1 MDFKV
6 SRISLNIQPIVLGRV
21 LKVGILTRNEFSW
34 CSLQL
39 KQALNSRGCGFEC
52 FSFNDLTA
60 YVGFEDCVRFKG
72 KPIEEL
78 DAVIVRPIGRGSLE
92 EIIFRMDLLRA
103 VENLGVYVVNRAE
116 AIEKA
121 VDKYLS
127 LFLLKRAGLP
137 VPRTIVTEN
146 PRISLEAF
154 KKFNSR
160 VVLKPIFGSRGFG
173 ITRVGSRQTLYRLAT
188 VLSYYRHVVYMQE
201 YIPHARED
209 VRAFVVGG
217 EVVASMRRVG
227 ASWRTNIAQG
237 GKPEPYKLSEEL
249 KEVVLKACSVLGCEV
264 AGVDVLNPNGE
275 FCINEV
281 NSQPDWRGLQSVS
294 ETNIAEAI
302 VDYVVS
308 KAKR

>member
-1 MDFKV
+1 ME
-6 SRISLNIQPIVLGRV
+6 
-21 LKVGILTRNEFSW
+21 VGVLTRNEFSW

-39 KQALNSRGCGFEC
+39 KQALNLRSCRFIC

-60 YVGFEDCVRFKG
+60 YVGFENGIRFKG
-72 KPIEEL
+72 RPIEEL

-103 VENLGVYVVNRAE
+103 VESLGVYVVNRAE

-127 LFLLKRAGLP
+127 LFLLERAGLP

-154 KKFNSR
+154 KVFNSR

-173 ITRVGSRQTLYRLAT
+173 ITRVRSRQTLYRLAS

-201 YIPHARED
+201 YIPHSRED
-209 VRAFVVGG
+209 VRAFVVGDN
-217 EVVASMRRVG
+217 VVASMRRIG

-237 GKPEPYKLSEEL
+237 GRPEPYRLSEEL
-249 KEVVLKACSVLGCEV
+249 KEVVLKACRVLECEV
-264 AGVDVLNPNGE
+264 AGVDVLNPSGE

-294 ETNIAEAI
+294 EVNIAGEI
-302 VDYVVS
+302 VDYVIS
-308 KAKR
+308 KVKR